1 MKYLLALFL
10 VVLCLLLFGF
20 AIKNAEP
27 VALYYYLGFRWEA
40 PLSLMLLVSFLAGMV
55 IGILLSLQPIIRL
68 RKRILALM
76 RELRTLRPN
85 NQS

>member
-27 VALYYYLGFRWEA
+27 VALHYYLDFRWEA

-55 IGILLSLQPIIRL
+55 IGILLCLQPIIRL